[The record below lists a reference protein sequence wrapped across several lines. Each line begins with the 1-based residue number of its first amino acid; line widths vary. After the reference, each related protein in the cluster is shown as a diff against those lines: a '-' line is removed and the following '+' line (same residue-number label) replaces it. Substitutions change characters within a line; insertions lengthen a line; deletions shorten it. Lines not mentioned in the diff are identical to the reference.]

1 MCSSYYKILWHR
13 QSKHTDIQIHP
24 YDSTWYTFNK
34 KSLAHLSLY
43 RSPESISLIWVYIA
57 HLSLYRSPES
67 ISLTWVY
74 IAHLSLYHS
83 PGYPSTVPFRF
94 KKVWTFGFFFV
105 FLFKSLLFIF
115 SYDAVLNN
123 VMLWWSSLILDPHK
137 ITVHLQFVYYASI
150 SEKYKC
156 SIYSMSH
163 GFLC

>member
-34 KSLAHLSLY
+34 KSL
-43 RSPESISLIWVYIA
+43 A